1 MKIEI
6 IDVNYVTD
14 DDAITLE
21 ECGFKVGDV
30 VDVSGEYKDGKLSI
44 QAIRKTRFVNIGNEI
59 SISEHEYKVVEK
71 WNFNKA
77 NQNSRSA
84 T

>member
-14 DDAITLE
+14 EDALTLE

-30 VDVSGEYKDGKLSI
+30 VEVSGHYVDGDLSI
-44 QAIRKTRFVNIGNEI
+44 QAIRETELVKVGNEI
-59 SISEHEYKVVEK
+59 SISEHEYKVIEE
-71 WNFNKA
+71 
-77 NQNSRSA
+77 
-84 T
+84 

>member
-21 ECGFKVGDV
+21 DCGFKVGDV
-30 VDVSGEYKDGKLSI
+30 IEVSGKYKDSDLSI
-44 QAIRKTRFVNIGNEI
+44 QAIRETEFVHVGNEI
-59 SISEHEYKVVEK
+59 SISEHEYKVIEE
-71 WNFNKA
+71 
-77 NQNSRSA
+77 
-84 T
+84 

>member
-14 DDAITLE
+14 DDALTLE

-30 VDVSGEYKDGKLSI
+30 IEVSGKYKDGDISI
-44 QAIRKTRFVNIGNEI
+44 QAIHETEFVHVGNEI
-59 SISEHEYKVVEK
+59 SISENEYKMIEE
-71 WNFNKA
+71 
-77 NQNSRSA
+77 
-84 T
+84 

>member
-14 DDAITLE
+14 DDALTLD

-30 VDVSGEYKDGKLSI
+30 IEVSGKCKDGDLSI
-44 QAIRKTRFVNIGNEI
+44 QAIRETEFVHVGNEI
-59 SISEHEYKVVEK
+59 SISENEYKVIEE
-71 WNFNKA
+71 
-77 NQNSRSA
+77 
-84 T
+84 

>member
-6 IDVNYVTD
+6 IDVNYVAD

-30 VDVSGEYKDGKLSI
+30 VDVSGEYKDGELSI

-59 SISEHEYKVVEK
+59 SIGEHEYKVVEK
-71 WNFNKA
+71 
-77 NQNSRSA
+77 
-84 T
+84 

>member
-30 VDVSGEYKDGKLSI
+30 VEVSGEYNDGDLSI
-44 QAIRKTRFVNIGNEI
+44 QAIRETEFVSIGNEI
-59 SISEHEYKVVEK
+59 SISEHEYKVIEE
-71 WNFNKA
+71 
-77 NQNSRSA
+77 
-84 T
+84 

>member
-14 DDAITLE
+14 DDALTLE

-30 VDVSGEYKDGKLSI
+30 VEVSGHYVDGDLSI
-44 QAIRKTRFVNIGNEI
+44 QAIRDTEFVNIGNEI
-59 SISEHEYKVVEK
+59 SISENEYEVIEE
-71 WNFNKA
+71 
-77 NQNSRSA
+77 
-84 T
+84 

>member
-30 VDVSGEYKDGKLSI
+30 IEVSGKYKDGDLSI
-44 QAIRKTRFVNIGNEI
+44 QAIRETEFVHVGKEI
-59 SISEHEYKVVEK
+59 SISENEYKVIEE
-71 WNFNKA
+71 
-77 NQNSRSA
+77 
-84 T
+84 